1 MDEISHLNTQLVDAS
16 AQLTDSRLELE
27 SQRKML
33 HILQREVASNRLQ
46 SQKTQDRLVSI
57 RDDISAAKQLL
68 RDTEVK
74 LAVAKQRTI
83 VYKAH
88 LNAVEAV
95 GERLM
100 NMFKRRSLNLRRC
113 ASTLIPQENE
123 DQQYRNLDT
132 LSQMIKEKRREKQI
146 KRERETMKLKAEK
159 QFLLS
164 QRIEV
169 NKQIALLKRRTVGKH
184 Y

>member
-27 SQRKML
+27 SQRKKL
-33 HILQREVASNRLQ
+33 HILHGQVVANRQ
-46 SQKTQDRLVSI
+46 QCQETQDRLVSI

-68 RDTEVK
+68 RDVEVK

-95 GERLM
+95 GVRLI
-100 NMFKRRSLNLRRC
+100 NMFKKRSLNLRRC

-123 DQQYRNLDT
+123 DQQFRNLDT

-146 KRERETMKLKAEK
+146 KRERQTLKLKAEK

-169 NKQIALLKRRTVGKH
+169 NKQIALLKRRIVGKH